1 MRSFSLVAIVLLLCC
16 ALVAV
21 PGCARPSTQQE
32 ASASNPTAP
41 TDSASAQQGAYTTL
55 VDHFRNTDLGNGWQ
69 PVGSMELQYAHC
81 FTVDYYEGGYALV
94 CVADGN
100 RYLVIPPNAKAPQ
113 NIAGD
118 VVLLEQ
124 PISDVYLAAS
134 DSLCLFEAL
143 DAQSCISVSGIER
156 DDWYSDSMKEAMDQG
171 RVAYGG
177 KYRAP
182 DYELLLSRG
191 VRLALESTMI
201 NHTPAVR
208 DKLFEL
214 GIPVLVELSSYESE
228 PLGRAE
234 WIRLYGMLCNKDDL
248 AQQVFAEQV
257 AQVSTL
263 DNEPAGKTVAFFYFN
278 GSGAPVVRKPG
289 DYVTRMIEIAGGT
302 YAFAD
307 LEQASAGS
315 STLTLQMEQFYATAK
330 DADVLIYNTSI
341 DNTVDSLDELVE
353 KNELLRDFKAVKSK
367 DVWVTDHNM
376 YQQMIQT
383 GNIISDFGHVLRNT
397 TEGVTHLRRL
407 T

>member
-1 MRSFSLVAIVLLLCC
+1 MKPISLAAIVLLCSC
-16 ALVAV
+16 ALFAT
-21 PGCARPSTQQE
+21 PGCAHLDAQQQASAGSTAAPSDSTSTQ
-32 ASASNPTAP
+32 
-41 TDSASAQQGAYTTL
+41 GAHTTL
-55 VDHFRNTDLGNGWQ
+55 VDNFRNTDLGNGWQ
-69 PVGSMELQYAHC
+69 PTGSMELQYARC

-94 CVADGN
+94 CVADKN
-100 RYLVIPPNAKAPQ
+100 RYLVIPPNAEVPQ
-113 NIAGD
+113 GIASD
-118 VVLLEQ
+118 IVLLKQ

-143 DAQSCISVSGIER
+143 DAQDCISVSGIER
-156 DDWYSDSMKEAMDQG
+156 DDWYSDSMKQAMDQG

-248 AQQVFAEQV
+248 AQQVCAEQV
-257 AQVSTL
+257 AQVEAL
-263 DNEPAGKTVAFFYFN
+263 DNEPTGKTVAFFYFN

-302 YAFAD
+302 YAFSD

-330 DADVLIYNTSI
+330 NADVLIYNSSI
-341 DNTVDSLDELVE
+341 DNTVSSLDELKE
-353 KNELLRDFKAVKSK
+353 KNELLGNFKAVQNG
-367 DVWVTDHNM
+367 DVWVTGHNM

-383 GNIISDFGHVLRNT
+383 GSIISDFGHVLRGT